1 MDATFHGGSNDTFGG
16 RVRLRRPEISPI
28 CPLQL
33 SPILGCSPPPWRPF
47 LVTGNKF
54 IAGDNDIGEK
64 FIIGVVVTGD
74 HFSAVSTT
82 PVINLSPVSTT
93 PPIKENP

>member
-1 MDATFHGGSNDTFGG
+1 LFIGVVD
-16 RVRLRRPEISPI
+16 
-28 CPLQL
+28 
-33 SPILGCSPPPWRPF
+33 
-47 LVTGNKF
+47 TGNKF
-54 IAGDNDIGEK
+54 IASAVVTDDNCSPVLLILAK
-64 FIIGVVVTGD
+64 NLSSITGD